1 MQANK
6 SPSYPLGQEEIQ
18 APGAQQQTST
28 GMAGRRC
35 RTRAPPVRALEVL
48 RHDLTTERHEP
59 DEERSSRPDLWG
71 AAAEMPPP
79 TRRRGR
85 LIWICSHEQPGPCPC
100 DAPRGQVRSER
111 QP

>member
-6 SPSYPLGQEEIQ
+6 SPSYPLGQEEIH

-35 RTRAPPVRALEVL
+35 RTRALPVRALEVL

-79 TRRRGR
+79 TRRRGAGR
-85 LIWICSHEQPGPCPC
+85 PGSFGGQPEFLEGT
-100 DAPRGQVRSER
+100 R
-111 QP
+111 